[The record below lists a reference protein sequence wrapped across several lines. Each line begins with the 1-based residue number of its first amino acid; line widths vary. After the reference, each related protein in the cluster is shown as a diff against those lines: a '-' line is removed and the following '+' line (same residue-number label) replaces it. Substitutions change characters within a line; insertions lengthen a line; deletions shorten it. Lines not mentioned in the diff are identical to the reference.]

1 MDTRL
6 TLPVLA
12 DGGAV
17 TTGRRV
23 RQDVWSDGRS
33 VDRFFVEDNPN
44 HETVKS
50 RPPPQGGAE
59 GRRSGSVQDKQLKSL
74 ILAQPER
81 WRRG

>member
-50 RPPPQGGAE
+50 RP
-59 GRRSGSVQDKQLKSL
+59 RR
-74 ILAQPER
+74 
-81 WRRG
+81 